1 MHTRTSIESEL
12 EAKPLT
18 TVARADTVR
27 GLCSQWSPR
36 GDVSRNAPL
45 VHRVL
50 AARGVLTGEAAEA
63 FLNPKMSMLH
73 DPSRMPGLDK
83 AARRILDA
91 ATGRE
96 KIVIYGDYDVDG
108 ISASAILFHALR
120 AITPDVD
127 VHTYVPHRLEEGYG
141 LNAESL
147 HELVRQGAD
156 LIISVD
162 CGITAIE
169 PARVVKALGKDL
181 IITDHHNLPAGD
193 EPLLPDAYAL
203 VHPRLPGSDYPF
215 GELCGA
221 GVAFKLAWRMMTLAA
236 GTNKLPEH
244 LRETLLELLGLTSLG
259 VIADVVPLV
268 DENRVIARWGL
279 SRIKYSKLEG
289 LRALVEASDL
299 AGENVKAD
307 DVGFKLGPRLNACGR
322 MGHAREAVELL
333 TTATGPRA
341 IAIAEHLSRQN
352 DQRRA
357 TERAIFQQAC
367 DLAQAAGMTRDDR
380 RAIVLAHADWHP
392 GVVGIVCSRLVEK
405 FHRPTIL
412 LREHEGICHGS
423 GRSIDG
429 YSLHAGLHACASHL
443 TKFGGHDMA
452 AGLTLS
458 RDALDTFI
466 HDFTAHANSEIA
478 IDDLIAR
485 HHYDTVASVDEISVA
500 SVAQLEKL
508 APFGRDNPFVR
519 LRLQNARISTRPE
532 LLGSAG
538 KHLKFSISTRGA
550 AMRCVAW
557 NWGDRIMQIPQGATV
572 DVLATPK
579 LSSWNGR
586 TSVELDVVD
595 VAGV

>member
-1 MHTRTSIESEL
+1 MHTHAAIASQI
-12 EAKPLT
+12 EAKPAANT
-18 TVARADTVR
+18 EGVAVR
-27 GLCSQWSPR
+27 GLCSVWTPR
-36 GDVSRNAPL
+36 AETARNAPL
-45 VHRVL
+45 VQRVL
-50 AARGVLTGEAAEA
+50 AARGVLTGDAAEA
-63 FLNPKMSMLH
+63 FLNPKMAMLH
-73 DPSRMPGLDK
+73 DPSRMPGLDR
-83 AARRILDA
+83 AAQRILDA
-91 ATGRE
+91 ANAGQS
-96 KIVIYGDYDVDG
+96 IVIYGDYDVDG

-120 AITPDVD
+120 AIAPQARVQ
-127 VHTYVPHRLEEGYG
+127 TYVPHRLEEGYG
-141 LNAESL
+141 LNADSL
-147 HELVRQGAD
+147 QELIKQGAD

-162 CGITAIE
+162 CGITAVE
-169 PARVVKALGKDL
+169 PARVVKQLGKDL

-193 EPLLPDAYAL
+193 NPVLPDACAL
-203 VHPRLPGSDYPF
+203 VHPRLPGSAYPF

-236 GTNKLPEH
+236 GTNKLPDH

-279 SRIKYSKLEG
+279 SRIKHSKLEG

-333 TTATGPRA
+333 TTATGQRA
-341 IAIAEHLSRQN
+341 IAIAEQLSRQN

-357 TERAIFQQAC
+357 SERAIFQQAVE
-367 DLAQAAGMTRDDR
+367 LAEAAGMTGPDR

-429 YSLHAGLHACASHL
+429 FSLHAGLHACSKHL
-443 TKFGGHDMA
+443 TKYGGHDMA

-458 RDALDTFI
+458 RDSLDA
-466 HDFTAHANSEIA
+466 FTHAFTTHAYGA
-478 IDDLIAR
+478 ITPADLVAKHR
-485 HHYDTVASVDEISVA
+485 YDTVASIDEISVA

-519 LRLQNARISTRPE
+519 LRVEGARVSARPQ
-532 LLGSAG
+532 LLGTTG
-538 KHLKFSISTRGA
+538 KHLTFAVSTRGA

-557 NWGDRIMQIPQGATV
+557 NWADRIMQIPHGATI
-572 DVLATPK
+572 DLLATPK
-579 LSSWNGR
+579 ISSWNGR
-586 TSVELDVVD
+586 TSAELEVVD